1 MSIGFNTNTTSEFI
15 KRSLS
20 DATVGMALHM
30 QRLSSGLKIN
40 SASDD
45 AAGLGLSQK
54 LKVQIN
60 ASDIA
65 KNNAQTGV
73 NLLQVID
80 GDYSAMGDIMSRMK
94 ELAVQSASG
103 VYSVAERSALNSE
116 FTTLKTE
123 IDRIANVSSFS
134 GMSNLLSAT
143 STITL
148 QIGTGSTAN
157 DRLAITVNQS
167 LASNF
172 GIVGGTLVDS
182 QANAQTAMTTLDAAI
197 STLLGYR
204 SSIGASINALTA
216 NMQRMDLRKEN
227 LSSTNSII
235 EDANIA
241 TESAG
246 LSKNQIRQQASASLL
261 QQANQMPSI
270 ALTLI
275 K

>member
-1 MSIGFNTNTTSEFI
+1 MSIGFSNPTSEFI

-20 DATVGMALHM
+20 DATAGMALHM

-40 SASDD
+40 SAGDD

-54 LKVQIN
+54 LKVQLT

-65 KNNAQTGV
+65 KTNTQTGV
-73 NLLQVID
+73 NLLQVAD
-80 GDYSAMGDIMSRMK
+80 GDYSAMGDIMSRMRD
-94 ELAVQSASG
+94 LAVQSASG
-103 VYSVAERSALNSE
+103 VYSVSERTALNSE

-134 GMSNLLSAT
+134 GINLLSAT
-143 STITL
+143 STVTL
-148 QIGTGSTAN
+148 QIGTGNTAN
-157 DRLAITVNQS
+157 DRLAITLNQS

-172 GIVGGTLVDS
+172 GIVAGTLVDS
-182 QANAQTAMTTLDAAI
+182 QANAQTAMGTLDTAI
-197 STLLGYR
+197 STLATYR
-204 SSIGASINALTA
+204 SSIGASINTLTG

-227 LSSTNSII
+227 LSSANSII

-246 LSKNQIRQQASASLL
+246 LSKNQIRQQASATLL
-261 QQANQMPSI
+261 QQANQMPAI